1 MYNKI
6 DNFCGHFSEEL
17 IVDNSVHSDLDPL
30 EAPEWSISIAMQ
42 VNQIYSQSL
51 HTWFFLS
58 FFIVLFQE
66 NVSACQA
73 NSSFWFWNKNA
84 DWFVKSFSSCK
95 VVFSNTLINQTL
107 LKKISQYYIVFWIWR
122 ILLGQK
128 RPNCRWL
135 DIYLVKY

>member
-1 MYNKI
+1 MDILVRNWSWITQFILIWILLRPRNGQYLLLCRSIRFTHNPYI
-6 DNFCGHFSEEL
+6 RGFSYL
-17 IVDNSVHSDLDPL
+17 
-30 EAPEWSISIAMQ
+30 
-42 VNQIYSQSL
+42 
-51 HTWFFLS
+51 